1 MRGSPLAGR
10 MEGRDSLGVWNGQVH
25 TALFKMDNQQG
36 PTGNLQSTGNSAQ
49 CHVAAWMEGE
59 FEGERIQV
67 YVRLSP
73 LTVHLKLSQ
82 PC

>member
-25 TALFKMDNQQG
+25 TALFKMDNQQE

-59 FEGERIQV
+59 FEGERI
-67 YVRLSP
+67 
-73 LTVHLKLSQ
+73 
-82 PC
+82 